1 MEEQEMEIQIRGLLS
16 SEYRESIKM
25 GHEEPDEE
33 EEGKHL
39 IIQEDGDEMNEMYD
53 NDMVVH
59 YNYY

>member
-33 EEGKHL
+33 EE
-39 IIQEDGDEMNEMYD
+39 EDGDEMNEMYD
-53 NDMVVH
+53 NDME
-59 YNYY
+59 YM